1 MGIYSPG
8 AGSSSGNP
16 YQEMHDD
23 ALPPG
28 AAPAYPTPAPSTANN
43 ANLASASATVAPSAD
58 YPTAASSVP
67 TAGAVYYPSTNA
79 PGGSAHGGSFAAPAM
94 AIPVHSTPMHFAPPP
109 MSGVPPGPDEGPW
122 SDRCCETRCC
132 CGACHECCYPAD
144 KCCRCPPW
152 FLVTAYVIVCVSFL
166 VNFGALAPFYR
177 AHAEVA
183 LTRAAAFHEGWTL
196 DVAAESLWDDADEHF
211 LHVETHFDGEGLG
224 AARSLSTGD
233 GEDVQGSWHSVWT
246 ATDGLDCARVEA
258 FYAGGRP
265 AARGDDWSYDD
276 DDEDEDDD
284 DDECDEDECDEDE
297 DDDDDDD
304 YPYGDFSSWDEYA
317 ECWEA
322 GTCSASEL
330 DYRGIWPSDAS
341 VGSVATRGAC
351 EDVKR
356 RLKSAGGAE
365 VAIRALTFP
374 LGFVLVAL
382 FGVLVSRC
390 SQDCRR
396 NACHAHLPNIGRAS
410 FYLLAFIVFVDLV
423 CFAHYANTFP
433 DMRDLKNGEGYS
445 TVPST
450 IFALLLPTLVY
461 DLQVVAVGKL
471 DWFEVDRGGF
481 GVSVFVWIVHVVA
494 LLLVALAARSD
505 TNAAFDRYSGPS
517 FSRSAQTKGWGRWY
531 RPERENDPM
540 PPDVRTSAPN
550 AQQMPQYP
558 AVHRTF

>member
-28 AAPAYPTPAPSTANN
+28 AAPAYPTPAPSAANN
-43 ANLASASATVAPSAD
+43 ANLASASATVAPPANPT
-58 YPTAASSVP
+58 YPAAASSVP

-79 PGGSAHGGSFAAPAM
+79 PGGSFAAPAM
-94 AIPVHSTPMHFAPPP
+94 AFPVHSTPMHFAPPP

-152 FLVTAYVIVCVSFL
+152 FLVTAYVLLCVSFL
-166 VNFGALAPFYR
+166 VNFGAVAPFYR

-196 DVAAESLWDDADEHF
+196 DVAAQSLWDDADEHF

-233 GEDVQGSWHSVWT
+233 EEDVRGSWHSVWT

-265 AARGDDWSYDD
+265 AARARRTLLD
-276 DDEDEDDD
+276 
-284 DDECDEDECDEDE
+284 
-297 DDDDDDD
+297 
-304 YPYGDFSSWDEYA
+304 PYGDFSSWDEQS

-322 GTCSASEL
+322 GTCSASAL

-341 VGSVATRGAC
+341 VDSVATRGAC
-351 EDVKR
+351 EETKR

-382 FGVLVSRC
+382 FGVLISRC

-396 NACHAHLPNIGRAS
+396 NACHAHLPAIGRAS

-433 DMRDLKNGEGYS
+433 DMRDHEGGDGYE

-450 IFALLLPTLVY
+450 VFALVLPTLVY
-461 DLQVVAVGKL
+461 DLKVVAVGKL
-471 DWFEVDRGGF
+471 DWFEVERGGF
-481 GVSVFVWIVHVVA
+481 GVSVFVWSVHVVA
-494 LLLVALAARSD
+494 LGLVALAARSE
-505 TNAAFDRYSGPS
+505 TNAFDRYSGP
-517 FSRSAQTKGWGRWY
+517 SRSAQTKGWGRWY

-550 AQQMPQYP
+550 AMQMPQYP